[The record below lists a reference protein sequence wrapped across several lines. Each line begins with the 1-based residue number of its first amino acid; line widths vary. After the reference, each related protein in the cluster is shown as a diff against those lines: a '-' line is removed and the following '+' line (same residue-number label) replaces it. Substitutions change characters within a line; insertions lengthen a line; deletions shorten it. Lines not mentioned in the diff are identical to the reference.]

1 MFEHPY
7 SNVKFNIK
15 PLSLTSS
22 FLLYPDELA
31 RIVATPLR
39 LCEKFGLRGFILKF
53 PFAFVLDRI
62 YRIDRIKR
70 AGIEEFLSKHFLYI
84 SLFFKP
90 LGGFSDEAL
99 EVAPDDTILTYWSPS

>member
-1 MFEHPY
+1 MLEHPY
-7 SNVKFNIK
+7 SNAKVDIK

-62 YRIDRIKR
+62 YRIDRIKSVGGAINSVFVHVLKRSR
-70 AGIEEFLSKHFLYI
+70 AEIDQESIIYSRRIEIVY
-84 SLFFKP
+84 
-90 LGGFSDEAL
+90 
-99 EVAPDDTILTYWSPS
+99 